1 MKYVFII
8 LFIINFA
15 FSYAFGE
22 VINNVE
28 VKNNNRITN
37 ETIVTFGNI
46 KLGNDYSEE
55 QLNNILIDFER
66 CIYPL

>member
-1 MKYVFII
+1 MKYF
-8 LFIINFA
+8 LFILIFIKFA
-15 FSYAFGE
+15 FTFVFAE
-22 VINNVE
+22 VINSVQ

-46 KLGNDYSEE
+46 QLGKDYSEE